1 MKYKFLYADYKLFP
15 YEKEFAVR
23 ELEKIFG
30 EGLNYEEKEG
40 SITILTNQ
48 NVQQESLEKLTYF
61 KLVEIG
67 EKQLVPKIVL
77 FEKSAT
83 TQNRQ
88 ATRYSAHGLHEYK
101 GKFNPQ
107 IVHALLNIMEANS
120 ESIIFDPFCGSGT
133 TLLESSLLGYKSV
146 GYDINPLAVFIAN
159 TKQKSLDIEPAA
171 ILDAWNTISKKVASM
186 DEINWEKQEK
196 DEERLEYLKKWFPGK
211 TLIQIENLRLCI
223 NGLDKDIKD
232 ILLVIISNNLRD
244 YSNQEPGDLRIRK
257 RRSDFPEIE
266 LLEKIKKDVES
277 YSLKLGKSKYIQK
290 GMAGIGKA
298 YLKDNTKYNTK
309 VSFNCE
315 VDIAITSPPYAT
327 ALPYIDTQRLS
338 LIWLGLTDPKEIMSL
353 ERTLTGTRELRKS
366 EINSLVIEI
375 RENKRKLPF
384 HLNNYIN
391 MLQSSLSSTDG
402 FRRQAVPALLY
413 NYFSD
418 MRDMFKNVSNQLK
431 KNGKFALV
439 VGTNSTT
446 LGGQKFVVDTPEWLV
461 YIAESIGWTVQLTSK
476 LETYKRYD
484 MHSANSINEETLLI
498 LINTKNKIN

>member
-1 MKYKFLYADYKLFP
+1 MKYKFFYADYKLFP
-15 YEKEFAVR
+15 YEKEFAIK

-30 EGLNYEEKEG
+30 EGLNYEETED
-40 SITILTNQ
+40 SITILTSQ

-61 KLVEIG
+61 KLIEMG
-67 EKQLVPKIVL
+67 EKKLVPKIVL

-83 TQNRQ
+83 THNRQ
-88 ATRYSAHGLHEYK
+88 ATRYSAHGIHEYK

-107 IVHALLNIMEANS
+107 IVHTLLNIMEATSN
-120 ESIIFDPFCGSGT
+120 SIILDPFCGSGT

-159 TKQKSLDIEPAA
+159 TKQKSLNIEPAD
-171 ILDAWNTISKKVASM
+171 ILDAWNTISKKVANA
-186 DEINWEKQEK
+186 DAINWENKEK
-196 DEERLEYLKKWFPGK
+196 DEERLEYLEKWFPEK

-223 NGLDKDIKD
+223 NNLDKDIKD

-257 RRSDFPEIE
+257 RKSDFPEVE

-277 YSLKLGKSKYIQK
+277 YSLKLAKSKDVQEHI
-290 GMAGIGKA
+290 AGIGKA
-298 YLKDNTKYNTK
+298 YLKDNTKD
-309 VSFNCE
+309 SFNCK

-338 LIWLGLTDPKEIMSL
+338 LVWLGLTEPKEIMSL

-366 EINSLVIEI
+366 EINSLILEI
-375 RENKRKLPF
+375 RENKRKLPP
-384 HLNNYIN
+384 HLSNYIN
-391 MLQSSLSSTDG
+391 MLQNSLSSTDG

-418 MRDMFKNVSNQLK
+418 MRDMFKNVSDQLK

-446 LGGQKFVVDTPEWLV
+446 LGGQKFVIDTPEWLV
-461 YIAESIGWTVQLTSK
+461 YIAESLGWTTHLTSK

-484 MHSANSINEETLLI
+484 IHSANSINEETVLI
-498 LINTKNKIN
+498 LINTKTR